1 MLISLTYRV
10 AIIGIII
17 DQLSKKMARSVLAE
31 QSVDFGIFR
40 FDLVFNSGTAYG
52 LLSDYTLWLTL
63 LGVAVI
69 VFIVFQLSSMVEDA
83 FDAVI
88 FGCLLGGGIGNT
100 IDRIL
105 FSEVTD
111 FINIHIIPVFNIADI
126 LLNIGLYGLILRLIL
141 FRKPQ
146 KKQLK

>member
-1 MLISLTYRV
+1 MLIFLTYRV
-10 AIIGIII
+10 AIIGIVI
-17 DQLSKKMARSVLAE
+17 DQLSKKIARNLLSE
-31 QSVDFGIFR
+31 RSFDFGVLR

-52 LLSDYTLWLTL
+52 FLSDYTIWLTL
-63 LGVAVI
+63 LGVIVI
-69 VFIVFQLSSMVEDA
+69 AFIMTQLSAMVDDA
-83 FDAVI
+83 FDSFI

-126 LLNIGLYGLILRLIL
+126 LLNIGLYGLILRLFL

-146 KKQLK
+146 KEQHK